1 VVVVLS
7 VATGYSVK
15 YLTEQVAKGRE
26 NYYTGAVAAG
36 EPPGRWYGAGAE
48 ALGLTGL
55 VDEQDMTAVYER
67 FIDPRDPAF
76 TDPSKWTEASTLGHT
91 GRKYLDEDALYNAA
105 LDAEPDAS
113 AERRAEL
120 RLDASKRAR
129 RNVAFLD
136 ATFSVQK
143 SVTVL
148 HAAFE
153 AQEVRAGNAAR
164 QAAERAAADPET
176 AEEWQQR
183 QADAERAAQSW
194 AAHKQAVEDAIWAGN
209 RAALDYLSEHAG
221 YSRVGHHGGAA
232 GRFVDAHDWV
242 VASFFQHDSRE
253 HDPQLH
259 IHNAIL
265 NRVQGPDGQW
275 RTLDSKGIHKFR
287 GAAAAVGER
296 TMEEHLARALGVQ
309 FATRPDGK
317 AREVVGVAPEVM
329 ELFSSRR
336 RAITRR
342 TAELVGA
349 FETKFGRAPNTL
361 ELDRLQRQATFAT
374 RKAKSHDGE
383 TVEQRLE
390 RWDRE
395 LRAEVAGGLAGVT
408 RQVLNTAGQE
418 REPAC
423 WSRDAVIETALADV
437 QSKKAAWTAPDL
449 TRAISDA
456 LPEHLGALNGR
467 QIMELLDGLTMEAL
481 GSAVALDATRPG
493 EDVIP
498 PELLLA
504 NGQSSF
510 QAPGQQLYATAAHV
524 RSERQLLAS
533 TVQRDAPALA
543 STSVDGFVTGLAEV
557 GIELGVDQAAAVRG
571 VLTSGANVES
581 LVGPAGTGKSFVVGA
596 LAKAWQDPDLWAGQ
610 QRRVIGLASSQV
622 ASDVLAGEGVA
633 ARNIAQWLG
642 VQHRIGQG
650 RASDDDR
657 EWQLRSGD
665 LVVVDESAMANTA
678 DLAQIHRHVTAAGA
692 KLLLTGDHRQLAG
705 VGAAGGMQL
714 LAQAGASY
722 ELAEAR
728 RFSAGWE
735 RKASL
740 RLRAG
745 DATALRQYH
754 KHGRLIDGG
763 STEDAEASATR
774 AWLAD
779 TLRGEHSLLIVD
791 GNEQAARL
799 SASIRAELVRLGKVS
814 EDGVPLAAQGTYAG
828 VGDVVQARRNGW
840 HLAGY
845 AGNRR
850 GPINREQYQV
860 VETRPDGS
868 MVVARLLGRGPD
880 GEQLGDRMTLPA
892 SYVAEHMA
900 LGYASTVHSAQGMTV
915 DTCHTVVTA
924 GTAASAL
931 YVGMSRGRHNNT
943 AHVTT
948 VTRPVDEADGT
959 VQDVVRRTPEAVLAA
974 TLETATPEQS
984 ATATAAESKRDNDNV
999 RTPAELLAYASEVAT
1014 ADRTTRWLDEL
1025 VDEGHLSP
1033 EDRARLAA
1041 EDGGPALGRL
1051 LRRAELA
1058 GHDPRQVL
1066 ADAVTERS
1074 LGGSR
1079 QLTHVIHHRITGAVS
1094 LDPQGERFTDW
1105 APRVDDPVWQ
1115 RYLDTLADAAHPRQG
1130 RDDPGRPR
1138 RVLLAEHP
1146 IRQPVQV
1153 ADLRCG
1159 RCDPLRCHRLPPRC
1173 HRPSISPKTGI
1184 AVSRGGVGSRSR
1196 PRRARRTEEGA
1207 SLRSALSFRGPA

>member
-1 VVVVLS
+1 
-7 VATGYSVK
+7 
-15 YLTEQVAKGRE
+15 
-26 NYYTGAVAAG
+26 
-36 EPPGRWYGAGAE
+36 
-48 ALGLTGL
+48 
-55 VDEQDMTAVYER
+55 
-67 FIDPRDPAF
+67 
-76 TDPSKWTEASTLGHT
+76 
-91 GRKYLDEDALYNAA
+91 
-105 LDAEPDAS
+105 
-113 AERRAEL
+113 
-120 RLDASKRAR
+120 
-129 RNVAFLD
+129 
-136 ATFSVQK
+136 
-143 SVTVL
+143 
-148 HAAFE
+148 
-153 AQEVRAGNAAR
+153 
-164 QAAERAAADPET
+164 
-176 AEEWQQR
+176 
-183 QADAERAAQSW
+183 
-194 AAHKQAVEDAIWAGN
+194 
-209 RAALDYLSEHAG
+209 
-221 YSRVGHHGGAA
+221 
-232 GRFVDAHDWV
+232 
-242 VASFFQHDSRE
+242 
-253 HDPQLH
+253 
-259 IHNAIL
+259 
-265 NRVQGPDGQW
+265 
-275 RTLDSKGIHKFR
+275 
-287 GAAAAVGER
+287 
-296 TMEEHLARALGVQ
+296 
-309 FATRPDGK
+309 
-317 AREVVGVAPEVM
+317 
-329 ELFSSRR
+329 
-336 RAITRR
+336 
-342 TAELVGA
+342 
-349 FETKFGRAPNTL
+349 
-361 ELDRLQRQATFAT
+361 
-374 RKAKSHDGE
+374 
-383 TVEQRLE
+383 
-390 RWDRE
+390 
-395 LRAEVAGGLAGVT
+395 
-408 RQVLNTAGQE
+408 
-418 REPAC
+418 
-423 WSRDAVIETALADV
+423 VIETALADV
-437 QSKKAAWTAPDL
+437 QLKKAAWTAPDL

-467 QIMELLDGLTMEAL
+467 QITELLDGLTMEAL
-481 GSAVALDATRPG
+481 GSAVALDAARPG

-524 RSERQLLAS
+524 RSERALLAS
-533 TVQRDAPALA
+533 TVQRTAPALA
-543 STSVDGFVTGLAEV
+543 STSVDAFVTGLAEV

-650 RASDDDR
+650 RASEEDR

-665 LVVVDESAMANTA
+665 LVVVDESAMTNTA

-705 VGAAGGMQL
+705 VGAAGGMEL

-735 RKASL
+735 RRASL

-745 DATALRQYH
+745 DATALKQYH

-791 GNEQAARL
+791 SNEQAGRL

-828 VGDVVQARRNGW
+828 VGDLVQARRNGW

-850 GPINREQYQV
+850 GPINREQYRV

-868 MVVARLLGRGPD
+868 MVVARLLGRGPG

-892 SYVAEHMA
+892 SYVAEHVA

-931 YVGMSRGRHNNT
+931 YVGMSRGRHSNT

-948 VTRPVDEADGT
+948 VTRPVDEADGSAE
-959 VQDVVRRTPEAVLAA
+959 DVVRRSPEAVLAA
-974 TLETATPEQS
+974 ALETAAPEQS

-999 RTPAELLAYASEVAT
+999 RTPAELLAYASEIAT
-1014 ADRTTRWLDEL
+1014 ADRTARWLDEL

-1033 EDRARLAA
+1033 QDRARLAA
-1041 EDGGPALGRL
+1041 EDSGPALGRL

-1074 LGGSR
+1074 LDGAR

-1094 LDPQGERFTDW
+1094 LDPHGDRFADW
-1105 APRVDDPVWQ
+1105 TPRVEDPVWQ
-1115 RYLDTLADAAHPRQG
+1115 RYLDTLAAAADARRIELGRQAAIESPQWAVEAFG
-1130 RDDPGRPR
+1130 PVPDEPDQRAEWIAKAAAVATHRELVGHDDPADALGPAPKPGQVEAYASWRAAWHALGRPEADR
-1138 RVLLAEHP
+1138 DEVEMSDGQLRLRIRAHEREEAWAPRYVANELAGTRQSIAQQRQQAALRQAEAADIEDPAQRAELEREAAEAAALAEVLEQRAAQLAEVDQARAQWLAHTAGTRAAKERAQAELTARHAEAGHEDVLVTAEEWLAEHRAAQQAEDPHREVTDEHELAEVAAARAQDVAAVDPVPHADAVETGVPDIREIAAGEPAP
-1146 IRQPVQV
+1146 IKEDSVRVPSAEETAHSITAAQRALAEIAAREAEDAQRAAEDAYAEQITRWQADDPVTEDTAAAHV
-1153 ADLRCG
+1153 ARDEPALDL
-1159 RCDPLRCHRLPPRC
+1159 
-1173 HRPSISPKTGI
+1173 
-1184 AVSRGGVGSRSR
+1184 A
-1196 PRRARRTEEGA
+1196 ARHA
-1207 SLRSALSFRGPA
+1207 